1 MWGHSRLHHDD
12 DTRAAQP
19 LASGELLP
27 YPYPCPGLFGRSR
40 RRYDREVLVGR
51 AAERERIDALL
62 ALARDGSGGAL
73 VLRGEP
79 GIGKSAL
86 LRYAQE
92 RADGMR
98 VLFAHGVEAE
108 AELAFSGLYELLR
121 PVLGLLDEIP
131 ERQAD
136 ALRGAFGLGPPL
148 DRSLL
153 IGAGTLSL
161 LATAAE
167 AQPLVCLVDD
177 ANWLDA
183 ASSDALLFLARRLE
197 ADSIA
202 MLFAAR
208 DGDPRTFEPPGIE
221 ELVVFGLERAEAAE
235 LLRGSGLPDRVVT
248 ELHRAATGN
257 PLALLELPGALTERQ
272 RAGQEPLPEPLPVT
286 KAIQASYQRR
296 IRALPESTRRA
307 LIVAAAEPSGR
318 LALIEGA
325 CAAMEI
331 DPAALAAAEDAELLD
346 IVDARVVFRHPLA
359 LSVAYHAGKPTE
371 RRLIHAALADAVR
384 GEDASRHA
392 WHTAEAA
399 AGPSEDVAAT
409 LEAAARG
416 AFARSGYRSAATTL
430 ERAAALTPDSARR
443 AQRLYFAAIMH
454 FYSHGIARALTLL
467 DQAEGLVPGG
477 EDEARFRLLRLAL
490 WYYRDSQRAA
500 TLLLEEAERLDA
512 RPPDAAFAAALAACF
527 RSFVR
532 DAAGSLEAAERTRHY
547 AGRSDADDP
556 IAGVGAGNGF
566 VAAGRPGEA
575 GPLRDHAVALLRARE
590 WRIEHPEDWKQGYAG
605 VFGGGTLLLLG
616 EHEEVHARIA
626 ALSAEFVPGDEVA
639 LMLARGFIGTADYLA
654 GRWTEARA
662 AIGECLRLA
671 AEIGWL
677 GPQVHAY
684 VRILAQLAAAQGAE
698 EDARVH
704 EAAAAPFAGIAW
716 ASHVGAGA
724 LALLALGRLEY
735 AEAAERYEAEVLPRV
750 GPLLLYHDVAD
761 AIEAYLHAGRTSDAA
776 RWLDG
781 FAAQARESGWPWA
794 LARAAHLEGLSADEQ
809 SYEKS
814 FDDAL
819 ESHERAQ
826 QPFPRART
834 ELAYGERLRRGGFRR
849 EARNHLRIALATFE
863 GLGAVPWAEQAA
875 AQLRATGE
883 HVRQRTD
890 PDTSAL
896 TPQELQVALVVARGT
911 TNKEA
916 AAQLF
921 LSPKTIEKHLSSSYA
936 KLGLRSRTELA
947 GIFAARRPAT
957 AAVAARA

>member
-1 MWGHSRLHHDD
+1 M
-12 DTRAAQP
+12 
-19 LASGELLP
+19 
-27 YPYPCPGLFGRSR
+27 F
-40 RRYDREVLVGR
+40 VGR

-62 ALARDGSGGAL
+62 AFARAGSGGAL

-86 LRYAQE
+86 LRCAEE
-92 RADGMR
+92 RSGAMR
-98 VLFAHGVEAE
+98 VLSAHGVEAE
-108 AELAFSGLYELLR
+108 AELPFSGLYELLR
-121 PVLGLLDEIP
+121 PVLDLLDEIP
-131 ERQAD
+131 ERQAA
-136 ALRGAFGLGPPL
+136 ALKGAFGLGPPL

-161 LATAAE
+161 LAAAAE
-167 AQPLVCLVDD
+167 ERPVLCLIDD
-177 ANWLDA
+177 AHWLDA
-183 ASSDALLFLARRLE
+183 ASSDAFVFLARRLE

-221 ELVVFGLERAEAAE
+221 ELVVSGLERGEAAE
-235 LLRGSGLPDRVVT
+235 LMRGSGLPERVVI

-257 PLALLELPGALTERQ
+257 PLALLELPGALNERQ

-286 KAIQASYQRR
+286 KAIQASYARR
-296 IRALPESTRRA
+296 IQALPESTRRA

-318 LALIEGA
+318 LVLIERA
-325 CAAMEI
+325 CAAVDI

-346 IVDARVVFRHPLA
+346 IVDARAVFRHPLA
-359 LSVAYHAGKPTE
+359 SSVAYHAGKPTE
-371 RRLIHAALADAVR
+371 RRLIHAALAEAV
-384 GEDASRHA
+384 GAEDASRHA

-399 AGPSEDVAAT
+399 AGPDEDVAAT
-409 LEAAARG
+409 LESAARA

-430 ERAAALTPDSARR
+430 ERAAALTPDSTRR

-467 DQAEGLVPGG
+467 DQAESLVPGG
-477 EDEARFRLLRLAL
+477 DDEAQFRLLRLAL

-500 TLLLEEAERLDA
+500 TLLLDEAARPDA
-512 RPPDAAFAAALAACF
+512 RPRDAAFAAALAACF

-532 DAAGSLEAAERTRHY
+532 DAAGSLEAAERTREY
-547 AGRSDADDP
+547 AARGDGPDDP

-575 GPLRDHAVALLRARE
+575 GALRDDAVALLRARE
-590 WRIEHPEDWKQGYAG
+590 WRLEHPEDWKQGYSG
-605 VFGGGTLLLLG
+605 VFAGGTLLLLG
-616 EHEEVHARIA
+616 EHDELHARIA

-639 LMLARGFIGTADYLA
+639 LMLARGFLGTADYLA

-662 AIGECLRLA
+662 GIGDCLRLA

-677 GPQVHAY
+677 GPQVYAY
-684 VRILAQLAAAQGAE
+684 VRVLAQLAAAQGAE
-698 EDARVH
+698 EDARAH
-704 EAAAAPFAGIAW
+704 DAAAAPYAGIAW

-735 AEAAERYEAEVLPRV
+735 AEAVERYEAEVLPRV
-750 GPLLLYHDVAD
+750 GPLFLYHDVAD
-761 AIEAYLHAGRTSDAA
+761 AIEAYLHAGRTGDAA
-776 RWLDG
+776 RWLHG
-781 FAAQARESGWPWA
+781 FAAQARESAWPWA
-794 LARAAHLEGLSADEQ
+794 LARAAHLEALSADEH

-814 FDDAL
+814 FEEAL
-819 ESHERAQ
+819 EWHERAR
-826 QPFPRART
+826 QPFLRART
-834 ELAYGERLRRGGFRR
+834 ELAYGDRLRREGLRR
-849 EARNHLRIALATFE
+849 EARNHLRVALATFE
-863 GLGAVPWAEQAA
+863 GLGAAPWAEQAA
-875 AQLRATGE
+875 SQLRSTGE

-896 TPQELQVALVVARGT
+896 TPQELQVALVVARGA

-921 LSPKTIEKHLSSSYA
+921 LSPKTIEKHLGSAYA
-936 KLGLRSRTELA
+936 KLGLRSRAELA
-947 GIFAARRPAT
+947 RIFASRQPT
-957 AAVAARA
+957 AAVAAHA

>member
-1 MWGHSRLHHDD
+1 
-12 DTRAAQP
+12 
-19 LASGELLP
+19 
-27 YPYPCPGLFGRSR
+27 
-40 RRYDREVLVGR
+40 VLVGR

-62 ALARDGSGGAL
+62 ALARAGAGGAL
-73 VLRGEP
+73 VLRGDP

-86 LRYAQE
+86 LRYAEE

-121 PVLGLLDEIP
+121 PLLDLLDEIP
-131 ERQAD
+131 ERQAA

-153 IGAGTLSL
+153 IGAGTLTL
-161 LATAAE
+161 LAVAAE
-167 AQPLVCLVDD
+167 EQPLVCLIDD
-177 ANWLDA
+177 AHWLDA
-183 ASSDALLFLARRLE
+183 ASSDAFVFLARRLE

-202 MLFAAR
+202 IVFAAR
-208 DGDPRTFEPPGIE
+208 DGDPRVFEPPGIE
-221 ELVVFGLERAEAAE
+221 QVVIPCLERAEATE
-235 LLRGSGLPDRVVT
+235 LLRGSGLPERVVS
-248 ELHRAATGN
+248 ELHRTATGN

-286 KAIQASYQRR
+286 KAIQASYERR
-296 IRALPESTRRA
+296 IQELPEATRRA
-307 LIVAAAEPSGR
+307 LIVAAAEPSGQ
-318 LALIEGA
+318 LVLIERA
-325 CAAMEI
+325 SAAVGI

-359 LSVAYHAGKPTE
+359 SSVAYHAGKPTE
-371 RRLIHAALADAVR
+371 RRLIHAALAEAV
-384 GEDASRHA
+384 GAEDASRQA

-399 AGPSEDVAAT
+399 AGPDEDVAGT
-409 LEAAARG
+409 LEAAARA

-430 ERAAALTPDSARR
+430 ERAAALTPDRTLR
-443 AQRLYFAAIMH
+443 AERLYFAAIMH
-454 FYSHGIARALTLL
+454 FYSHGIARSLTLL
-467 DQAEGLVPGG
+467 DQAEGLVPGA
-477 EDEARFRLLRLAL
+477 EDGARYRLLRLAL

-500 TLLLEEAERLDA
+500 TLLLEEAA
-512 RPPDAAFAAALAACF
+512 RPEARPRDAAFAAALAAGF
-527 RSFVR
+527 RAFVR
-532 DAAGSLEAAERTRHY
+532 DAAGSLEAAERTREY
-547 AGRSDADDP
+547 ASRSEDPDDP
-556 IAGVGAGNGF
+556 IAGLGAGNGF

-575 GPLRDHAVALLRARE
+575 ASLRDHAIALMRARE
-590 WRIEHPEDWKQGYAG
+590 WRLEHPEDWKQGYSG
-605 VFGGGTLLLLG
+605 VFAGGTLLLLG
-616 EHEEVHARIA
+616 EHEELYSRIA

-639 LMLARGFIGTADYLA
+639 LMLARGFLGTADFLA

-662 AIGECLRLA
+662 GIGECLSLA

-677 GPQVHAY
+677 GPQVYAY

-698 EDARVH
+698 EDARTH
-704 EAAAAPFAGIAW
+704 EAAAAPYAGIAW

-735 AEAAERYEAEVLPRV
+735 AEAVERYEAEVLPRV

-761 AIEAYLHAGRTSDAA
+761 AVEAYLHAGRTSDAA

-781 FAAQARESGWPWA
+781 FAAQARKSGWPWA
-794 LARAAHLEGLSADEQ
+794 IARAAHLEALAADEQ
-809 SYEKS
+809 SYEKT

-819 ESHERAQ
+819 EWHERAR

-834 ELAYGERLRRGGFRR
+834 ELAYGERLRREGLRR
-849 EARNHLRIALATFE
+849 EARNHLRVALATFQ

-875 AQLRATGE
+875 SQLRATGE

-890 PDTSAL
+890 PDTSTL
-896 TPQELQVALVVARGT
+896 TPQELQVALVVARGA

-921 LSPKTIEKHLSSSYA
+921 LSPKTIEKHLGSAYA
-936 KLGLRSRTELA
+936 KLGLRSRAELA
-947 GIFAARRPAT
+947 RIFAARRPAT
-957 AAVAARA
+957 VAVGARA

>member
-27 YPYPCPGLFGRSR
+27 HPYPCPGLFGRSR

-575 GPLRDHAVALLRARE
+575 GPLRAGSGSDGREPPGQRARLQNHQGGRDRGQCRGHADAGDRD
-590 WRIEHPEDWKQGYAG
+590 RIRVEE
-605 VFGGGTLLLLG
+605 GTDSRVIETRAALG
-616 EHEEVHARIA
+616 ECHCVEERGRSSTDDHRRQT
-626 ALSAEFVPGDEVA
+626 PGEN
-639 LMLARGFIGTADYLA
+639 
-654 GRWTEARA
+654 
-662 AIGECLRLA
+662 
-671 AEIGWL
+671 
-677 GPQVHAY
+677 
-684 VRILAQLAAAQGAE
+684 QL
-698 EDARVH
+698 
-704 EAAAAPFAGIAW
+704 
-716 ASHVGAGA
+716 
-724 LALLALGRLEY
+724 
-735 AEAAERYEAEVLPRV
+735 
-750 GPLLLYHDVAD
+750 
-761 AIEAYLHAGRTSDAA
+761 
-776 RWLDG
+776 
-781 FAAQARESGWPWA
+781 
-794 LARAAHLEGLSADEQ
+794 
-809 SYEKS
+809 
-814 FDDAL
+814 
-819 ESHERAQ
+819 
-826 QPFPRART
+826 
-834 ELAYGERLRRGGFRR
+834 
-849 EARNHLRIALATFE
+849 
-863 GLGAVPWAEQAA
+863 
-875 AQLRATGE
+875 
-883 HVRQRTD
+883 RTD
-890 PDTSAL
+890 PSAL
-896 TPQELQVALVVARGT
+896 LGRSKVASQPGHEWQEEEHERDIGQVVADEVPRAVVGEELSRLGDRFVVRGRLALENDASDGKEQEPT
-911 TNKEA
+911 EA
-916 AAQLF
+916 ADAGKARPTPGSTRAKGVRL
-921 LSPKTIEKHLSSSYA
+921 HL
-936 KLGLRSRTELA
+936 LIPHERSFDVWSHAHLA
-947 GIFAARRPAT
+947 GSPE
-957 AAVAARA
+957 V